1 MYICKQQTTYT
12 TENMKLTPILT
23 YTLLNFLSL
32 LIISP
37 LQAQQQT
44 HAIRGN
50 VLDKTTREN
59 LSFINVVIWET
70 TKGATTDSTGN
81 YLIKNMRSGTYRL
94 QATAV
99 GYKTYISPEFMV
111 VNKDVEFNIEL
122 EENSE
127 TLKEVKV
134 VAGPYRKPAESP
146 VSLRVIGFSEIE
158 KSAGANRDISRV
170 IQSFPGVA
178 SAPSGYRN
186 DLIVRGGGPSENKY
200 YIDGVEIP
208 NINHFSTQGASGG
221 PIGIINAELIR
232 ETDFYSGAFPAGKGN
247 ALSSIL
253 DFRLKE
259 ESGTTRN
266 YNVALGSSEAAF
278 TTDGYIGKNTTYLF
292 SARQSYLQ
300 FLFKALKLP
309 FLPAYTDSQFKIK
322 IKFDKKNELTLLGL
336 GAIDNMSLNTDT
348 AGQTEGNKYIL
359 TTIPVIRQTTYT
371 LGGVWKHFAG
381 NTVQSYVLSINNL
394 DNKQHKYR
402 NNDDSSEANKI
413 LDYSSFEREI
423 KFRFENSSQL
433 NHFRL
438 MTGANTELA
447 RYFND
452 TRQSIFT
459 NGNAVNLTY
468 NTDISFF
475 KWGVYTSLNYDSG
488 DGKITVS
495 AGLRTDANTFVGSM
509 SNPLRQLS
517 PRISLAYCIADGW
530 YINGNAGR
538 YYQLPSYTVLGYK
551 NDNGVLVNKDN
562 NIRYQRSDQVVIGLE
577 QRPANYIRLTLEG
590 FYKRYTDGLL
600 SASDGIPLSSK
611 GNDYTLFG
619 TEMVTS
625 TAKGRAYGAE
635 ALARW
640 FGYKNLNLIVAY
652 TFVRSEFL
660 QPATGKYIPSSWDN
674 RHLLTLTG
682 SYKLPRNWDIG
693 TKLRVIGGAPYTPY
707 DAYKSSLKAAW
718 DAQNRPYYDYSRFN
732 TERNAT
738 FYQLDIRI
746 DKAYYFKGW
755 MLGFYFDIQNAT
767 NSKNRQAPVLNS
779 TGVTDPSDNSRYLMK
794 TIDIENGS
802 MVPSIG
808 IMMQF

>member
-1 MYICKQQTTYT
+1 
-12 TENMKLTPILT
+12 MKLIPIRIYILFP
-23 YTLLNFLSL
+23 LLSFLS
-32 LIISP
+32 IFP
-37 LQAQQQT
+37 LQAQLQT

-59 LSFINVVIWET
+59 LQFINVVIWET
-70 TKGATTDSTGN
+70 TKGATTDSAGN
-81 YLIKNMRSGTYRL
+81 YLIKNVRSGTYRL

-134 VAGPYRKPAESP
+134 VAGPYRKPTESP

-259 ESGTTRN
+259 GSSTTRN

-278 TTDGYIGKNTTYLF
+278 TTDGYIGKKTTYLF

-322 IKFDKKNELTLLGL
+322 IRFDKKNELTLLGL

-348 AGQTEGNKYIL
+348 EGQTEGNKYIL

-459 NGNAVNLTY
+459 NGNAVTLTY

-488 DGKITVS
+488 DGKITAS

-517 PRISLAYCIADGW
+517 PRISLAYRIADGW
-530 YINGNAGR
+530 YINGNVGR

-551 NDNGVLVNKDN
+551 NGNGVLVNKDN

-600 SASDGIPLSSK
+600 SVSDGIPLSSK

-619 TEMVTS
+619 TEAVTS

-635 ALARW
+635 ALTRW

-707 DAYKSSLKAAW
+707 DASKSSLKAAW

-738 FYQLDIRI
+738 FCQLDIRI
-746 DKAYYFKGW
+746 DKTYYFKGW

-767 NSKNRQAPVLNS
+767 NSKNKQAPVLNS
-779 TGVTDPSDNSRYLMK
+779 TGITDPSDNSRYLMK

>member
-1 MYICKQQTTYT
+1 MHTNPPPGIHETVKIMSMRIYS
-12 TENMKLTPILT
+12 
-23 YTLLNFLSL
+23 LLFFLSL

-50 VLDKTTREN
+50 VLDKTTREA
-59 LSFINVVIWET
+59 LPFINVIIWET

-81 YLIKNMRSGTYRL
+81 YTIGAVKSGTYRL
-94 QATAV
+94 QASAV
-99 GYKTYISPEFMV
+99 GYKIFISPEFLV

-122 EENSE
+122 EENTE
-127 TLKEVKV
+127 ALKEVKV

-146 VSLRVIGFSEIE
+146 VSMRVIGFAEIE

-186 DLIVRGGGPSENKY
+186 DLIVRGGGPSENRY

-221 PIGIINAELIR
+221 PVGIINAELIR

-247 ALSSIL
+247 AMSSIL
-253 DFRLKE
+253 DFRLKDGN
-259 ESGTTRN
+259 STTRN
-266 YNVALGSSEAAF
+266 YNIALGSSEAAF
-278 TTDGYIGKNTTYLF
+278 TTDGYIGKKTTYLF

-300 FLFKALKLP
+300 LLFKALKLP
-309 FLPAYTDSQFKIK
+309 FLPAYTDAQFKVK

-348 AGQTEGNKYIL
+348 AGQTDGNKYIL

-381 NTVQSYVLSINNL
+381 NTVQTYVLSINNL

-433 NHFRL
+433 DHFRL
-438 MTGANTELA
+438 NVGANTELA
-447 RYFND
+447 RYFNN
-452 TRQSIFT
+452 TRQT
-459 NGNAVNLTY
+459 VYANGSSANVAY

-475 KWGVYTSLNYDSG
+475 KWGLYSSLNYDSG

-495 AGLRTDANTFVGSM
+495 AGLRTDANTFSGSM

-530 YINGNAGR
+530 YINGNVGR

-551 NDNGVLVNKDN
+551 NNNGVLINKSN
-562 NIRYQRSDQVVIGLE
+562 NILYQRSDQAVIGLE
-577 QRPANYIRLTLEG
+577 QRPTNYIRLTLEG
-590 FYKRYTDGLL
+590 FYKRYTNGLL
-600 SASDGIPLSSK
+600 SVSDGIPLSSK

-619 TEMVTS
+619 TEAVTS
-625 TAKGRAYGAE
+625 TAKGRAYGLE
-635 ALARW
+635 ALVRW

-660 QPATGKYIPSSWDN
+660 QPASGKYIPSSWDN

-707 DAYKSSLKAAW
+707 DTYKSSLKAAW
-718 DAQNRPYYDYSRFN
+718 DAQNRPYYDYLHFN
-732 TERNAT
+732 AERGAVFT
-738 FYQLDIRI
+738 QLDIRI
-746 DKAYYFKGW
+746 DKTYYFKGW
-755 MLGFYFDIQNAT
+755 MLGIYFDVQNAT
-767 NSKNRQAPVLNS
+767 NSKYRQAPVLNS
-779 TGVTDPSDNSRYLMK
+779 TGVTDPTDNNRYLMK
-794 TIDIENGS
+794 TIDVENGS
-802 MVPSIG
+802 VVPSIG

>member
-1 MYICKQQTTYT
+1 MRI
-12 TENMKLTPILT
+12 
-23 YTLLNFLSL
+23 YTLLTLLSL

-50 VLDKTTREN
+50 VLDKTTRET
-59 LSFINVVIWET
+59 LPFINVVIWDT
-70 TKGATTDSTGN
+70 SKGSTTDTAGN
-81 YLIKNMRSGTYRL
+81 YLIKNMKSGTYRL

-99 GYKTYISPEFMV
+99 GYKTFISPEFSV
-111 VNKDVEFNIEL
+111 INKDVEFNIEL
-122 EENSE
+122 EENTE

-146 VSLRVIGFSEIE
+146 VSMRVIGFAEIE

-170 IQSFPGVA
+170 IQSFPGVSSSPA
-178 SAPSGYRN
+178 SYRN

-221 PIGIINAELIR
+221 PIGIINTELIR
-232 ETDFYSGAFPAGKGN
+232 ETDFYSGAFPASKGN

-253 DFRLKE
+253 DFRLKDGN
-259 ESGTTRN
+259 STTRN
-266 YNVALGSSEAAF
+266 YNIALGSSEAAF
-278 TTDGYIGKNTTYLF
+278 TSDGYIGKKTTYLF

-300 FLFKALKLP
+300 LLFKALKLP

-336 GAIDNMSLNTDT
+336 GAIDNMTLNTDT

-359 TTIPVIRQTTYT
+359 TTIPMIRQTTYT

-381 NTVQSYVLSINNL
+381 NAVQSYVLSINNL

-402 NNDDSSEANKI
+402 NNDDSSDANKI

-438 MTGANTELA
+438 ITGANTELA

-452 TRQSIFT
+452 TRQTIFA
-459 NGNAVNLTY
+459 NGNSVNLTY

-475 KWGVYTSLNYDSG
+475 KWGAFSSLSYDSG
-488 DGKITVS
+488 DGRLLAS
-495 AGLRTDANTFVGSM
+495 AGVRTDANTFAGSM
-509 SNPLRQLS
+509 SNPVRQLS
-517 PRISLAYCIADGW
+517 PRLSFAYRLTDGW
-530 YINGNAGR
+530 YINGNVGR
-538 YYQLPSYTVLGYK
+538 YYELPAYTTLGYK
-551 NDNGVLVNKDN
+551 DTYGILVNKNN
-562 NIRYQRSDQVVIGLE
+562 NIRYQRSDQAVIGLE
-577 QRPANYIRLTLEG
+577 QRPTNYIRLTMEG
-590 FYKRYTDGLL
+590 FYKRYDNGLV
-600 SASDGIPLSSK
+600 SVSDGIPLSSK

-619 TEMVTS
+619 SEEVTS
-625 TAKGRAYGAE
+625 TAKGRAYGME
-635 ALARW
+635 LLARW
-640 FGYKNLNLIVAY
+640 FGHKNLNIIASY

-660 QPATGKYIPSSWDN
+660 QPSTDKYIPTSWDN
-674 RHLLTLTG
+674 RHLFTFTG
-682 SYKLPRNWDIG
+682 GYKLPRNWDIG
-693 TKLRVIGGAPYTPY
+693 TKLRVVGGAPYTPY
-707 DAYKSSLKAAW
+707 DASKSSLKAAW

-746 DKAYYFKGW
+746 DKTYYFKGW
-755 MLGFYFDIQNAT
+755 MLGFYLDIQNAT

-779 TGVTDPSDNSRYLMK
+779 TGITDPSDNTRYLMK
-794 TIDIENGS
+794 TINIENGS

>member
-1 MYICKQQTTYT
+1 MRIYI
-12 TENMKLTPILT
+12 LF
-23 YTLLNFLSL
+23 TLLSFLS
-32 LIISP
+32 IFP

-59 LSFINVVIWET
+59 LQFINVVIWET

-81 YLIKNMRSGTYRL
+81 YLIKNVRSGTYRL

-99 GYKTYISPEFMV
+99 GYKIYISPEFMV

-127 TLKEVKV
+127 TLREVKV

-259 ESGTTRN
+259 GSGTTRN

-278 TTDGYIGKNTTYLF
+278 TTDGYIGKKTTYLF

-322 IKFDKKNELTLLGL
+322 IRFDKKNELTLLGL

-413 LDYSSFEREI
+413 LDYASFEREI

-459 NGNAVNLTY
+459 NGNVVNLTY

-517 PRISLAYCIADGW
+517 PRISLAYGITDGW
-530 YINGNAGR
+530 YINGNVGR

-551 NDNGVLVNKDN
+551 NGNGVLVNKAN
-562 NIRYQRSDQVVIGLE
+562 NIRYQRSDQAVIGLE
-577 QRPANYIRLTLEG
+577 RRPTNYIRLTLEG

-600 SASDGIPLSSK
+600 SVSDGIPLSSK

-619 TEMVTS
+619 TEAVTS

-640 FGYKNLNLIVAY
+640 FGYKKLNLIVAY

-707 DAYKSSLKAAW
+707 DASKSSLKAAW

-738 FYQLDIRI
+738 FCQLDIRI
-746 DKAYYFKGW
+746 DKTYYFKGW
-755 MLGFYFDIQNAT
+755 MLGFYLDIQNAT
-767 NSKNRQAPVLNS
+767 NSKNKQAPVLNS
-779 TGVTDPSDNSRYLMK
+779 TGITDPSDNSRYLMK

-802 MVPSIG
+802 IVPSIG